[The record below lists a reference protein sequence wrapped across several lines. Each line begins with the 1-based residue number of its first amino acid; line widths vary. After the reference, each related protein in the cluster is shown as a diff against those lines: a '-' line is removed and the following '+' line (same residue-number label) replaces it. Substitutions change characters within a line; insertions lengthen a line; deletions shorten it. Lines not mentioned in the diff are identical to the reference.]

1 MTTKQIEKFC
11 AYLIKQ
17 ANNNSA
23 YLWGGQGEY
32 VTKTTLGKVLDMET
46 SNTNVARIL
55 RYTAGKLESGADMSK
70 ARYFDCSGL
79 IVNWL
84 LAKGLIT
91 SDMTANDLYKLCEP
105 VELTNLKKGDLTF
118 KLANGKAV
126 HVGACV
132 DADKKEIVESYGRD
146 KGVIKRP
153 LGYGSS
159 WNAAGRLKL

>member
-1 MTTKQIEKFC
+1 MTTKQIEAFC
-11 AYLIKQ
+11 SYLIKQ
-17 ANNNSA
+17 AANNSA

-32 VTKTTLGKVLDMET
+32 IKKTTFGKVSSMET
-46 SNTNVARIL
+46 SDANVARIL
-55 RYTAGKLESGADMSK
+55 RFIASKLDSGCDMSK
-70 ARYFDCSGL
+70 ARFFDCSGL

-84 LAKGLIT
+84 LAKGIIAY
-91 SDMTANDLYKLCEP
+91 DMTANDLYKLCEP

-132 DADKKEIVESYGRD
+132 DADKKEIVESFGRD
-146 KGVIKRP
+146 KGVIKKP
-153 LGYGSS
+153 LGYGSA